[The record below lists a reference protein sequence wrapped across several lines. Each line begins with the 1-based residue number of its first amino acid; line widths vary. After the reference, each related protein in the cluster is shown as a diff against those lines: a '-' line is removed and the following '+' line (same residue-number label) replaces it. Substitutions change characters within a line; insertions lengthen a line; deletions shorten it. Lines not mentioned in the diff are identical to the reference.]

1 VFLEAFRVGKTEVL
15 QCTTARNSS
24 RGCGLSVPERLIMS
38 NWKELIENQTRT
50 EKFRPVEEIWRE
62 HGWIP
67 PSTECPDTM
76 AKHKAFREWSIRGIV
91 DQPYQER

>member
-1 VFLEAFRVGKTEVL
+1 
-15 QCTTARNSS
+15 
-24 RGCGLSVPERLIMS
+24 MS

-62 HGWIP
+62 RGWIP

-76 AKHKAFREWSIRGIV
+76 AKHKAFKE
-91 DQPYQER
+91 

>member
-1 VFLEAFRVGKTEVL
+1 M
-15 QCTTARNSS
+15 SS
-24 RGCGLSVPERLIMS
+24 WR
-38 NWKELIENQTRT
+38 ELITNQTMKDR
-50 EKFRPVEEIWRE
+50 FRPVEEIWRE

-91 DQPYQER
+91 DQPYQAS

>member
-1 VFLEAFRVGKTEVL
+1 VFLEAYGTREAEVL

-24 RGCGLSVPERLIMS
+24 RGCGLSVPERPTMN
-38 NWKELIENQTRT
+38 NWRELIENQTKT

-67 PSTECPDTM
+67 PSTECQETM

-91 DQPYQER
+91 DQPYQAS

>member
-1 VFLEAFRVGKTEVL
+1 MEAYRVGKTEVL

-62 HGWIP
+62 RGWIP

-91 DQPYQER
+91 DQPYQAG

>member
-1 VFLEAFRVGKTEVL
+1 VFLEAYGTRETEVL
-15 QCTTARNSS
+15 QCTTARDSS
-24 RGCGLSVPERLIMS
+24 RDRYPSVPERLIMNS
-38 NWKELIENQTRT
+38 WKELIENQTRT

-62 HGWIP
+62 RGWIP

-91 DQPYQER
+91 DQPYQAS